1 MSLVVDTGISP
12 SDGAMLIGYM
22 SISSTLSRI
31 VFGRFSDHPRVNRLY
46 MTQFAIVG
54 FGAMTFLCPLVKT
67 YRAFVAVMVM
77 LGLFDGMYVVLIAV
91 VVTDIVGVHKLNQ
104 ALGNLYGVI
113 SFAVTAGPP
122 FAGRDTGNPFLVLC

>member
-1 MSLVVDTGISP
+1 MLPPFLQVSLVVGLGIS
-12 SDGAMLIGYM
+12 SSKGAILIGFM
-22 SISSTLSRI
+22 SISSTISRI

-46 MTQFAIVG
+46 MTQLAIIG
-54 FGAMTFLCPLVKT
+54 FGITTALCPIANT
-67 YRAFVAVMVM
+67 YSQFVTVMVM

-113 SFAVTAGPP
+113 SVAITAGPP
-122 FAGRDTGNPFLVLC
+122 FAGQ